1 MDLLEQLNIPY
12 LVVAKPYTP
21 ALQDIQMMDSL
32 YQMDIAPLDWI
43 IVADTDELFT
53 YGTTSLAE
61 ATQLMEA
68 DGATFALGE
77 MLDHVAKDG
86 SLAGLQARLL
96 KSWTSVFPT
105 LRFCCAVKPKIA
117 MHALIALTALVCC
130 FTNYQSGF
138 FCMTCPASCLW
149 KSYASCKAF
158 PCLILTSAAHCMSR
172 AQSLIC

>member
-1 MDLLEQLNIPY
+1 MQAAIDLLEQLNIPY

-61 ATQLMEA
+61 ATSLMEA

-86 SLAGLQARLL
+86 SLAGLQVSLNWIEYL
-96 KSWTSVFPT
+96 PLPIFCTQ
-105 LRFCCAVKPKIA
+105 LRTFL
-117 MHALIALTALVCC
+117 H
-130 FTNYQSGF
+130 
-138 FCMTCPASCLW
+138 
-149 KSYASCKAF
+149 
-158 PCLILTSAAHCMSR
+158 
-172 AQSLIC
+172 